1 MTKIFKILIYTF
13 FQDFLLYFNSKNYNI
28 YILGDISNEREKL
41 NLANKMKMVTYLMC
55 QLMELIE
62 ADVLQKE
69 SANVANKKQ
78 RKKNNAMDDE
88 SWNWEGRRLDAIT
101 LMYRLLSLNI
111 NALFDPPIVEGEM
124 INLRA

>member
-1 MTKIFKILIYTF
+1 MLIVYIMIFNFYETQKFIMCISNVF
-13 FQDFLLYFNSKNYNI
+13 
-28 YILGDISNEREKL
+28 LGDISNEREKL

-111 NALFDPPIVEGEM
+111 NAL
-124 INLRA
+124 

>member
-1 MTKIFKILIYTF
+1 
-13 FQDFLLYFNSKNYNI
+13 
-28 YILGDISNEREKL
+28 
-41 NLANKMKMVTYLMC
+41 MKMVTYLMC

-101 LMYRLLSLNI
+101 LMY
-111 NALFDPPIVEGEM
+111 
-124 INLRA
+124 